1 MKYTAW
7 PLNDSAAHGQVCAQW
22 GAFAVVMGVA
32 MAFRLED
39 DPPPPAP
46 SIADRL
52 LSGSLTPGSLQV
64 GVRARVV
71 VVVWCV
77 CVGGGVCGV
86 CVWAGGVWHQTSGL
100 AVPPCSRASMPGPKC
115 ATICCGVWL
124 GLTPPLPMTAG
135 ADGHVAAH
143 AAHGGGSRYRK
154 GEDSKRRLLIVLM

>member
-1 MKYTAW
+1 MQYTAW
-7 PLNDSAAHGQVCAQW
+7 PLDDSPAHGQVCLQW

-39 DPPPPAP
+39 EPPPPAP

-64 GVRARVV
+64 GVGARVV
-71 VVVWCV
+71 V
-77 CVGGGVCGV
+77 CVGGG
-86 CVWAGGVWHQTSGL
+86 GGGGGEWHQTSGL
-100 AVPPCSRASMPGPKC
+100 AVPPCFRASMPGPKC
-115 ATICCGVWL
+115 ATIRCEVWL
-124 GLTPPLPMTAG
+124 ELTPPLPMTAG

-154 GEDSKRRLLIVLM
+154 GEDNKRRLLIVLV